1 MKHFSHSKKFIS
13 LLLSVA
19 VAMTMT
25 LSTVMTP
32 LAAASVSDLRQKL
45 QEQQAALEKV
55 NQQLKETQSDKAD
68 AQALKTQ
75 LEQQKSLLLSQIG
88 TLTEQIGGLDNDIVN
103 KQDEIN
109 QKQQEV
115 DQKQAEYDQR
125 WADFKNR
132 MRAMQRL
139 NDGGSIAL
147 LSSATNLY
155 QLLTFA
161 TTLEQIVSKDEEI
174 CQQLEDEHTQLEQQR
189 AELEQAK
196 ADLEA
201 TKADYEA
208 QKAALNSKTS
218 ELAENIFKAEQ
229 EGGTQGV
236 SSESISKAEAEEQAL
251 KEAQIEANKKVD
263 EAAKELDAA
272 LNAANQAYGNA
283 SIQCSLDFGRPLAT
297 YKYISCYFGGN
308 GHRGTDYAAPGG
320 TEIYAVSGGVV
331 TAAAYHYSWGYYV
344 QVYHGKDDNGNSYS
358 TLYAHMKSCAVQ
370 VGQTVTA
377 GQVIGYLGHT
387 GNTTGNACHFEMQV
401 NGVLTEPRYFTAY
414 TGSDAAELTQEK
426 ADEILAE
433 AVLRA
438 ASDQTTA
445 VDGAAALSGVDLFT
459 LPVVPPPQVSGY
471 APESGHS
478 GIDFAAEEGAGVYAV
493 AGGIVT
499 AADYDVEKGNYVVL
513 DHGGGLETEYQH
525 MKSLL
530 VSAGQSVAQCQIL
543 GYVGSTGNST
553 GPHLHF
559 EARQD
564 GAPADLT
571 GTALLAE

>member
-88 TLTEQIGGLDNDIVN
+88 TLTEQIGGLDNEIVN

-125 WADFKNR
+125 WADFKDR

-174 CQQLEDEHTQLEQQR
+174 CQQLEDEHAQLEQQR

-218 ELAENIFKAEQ
+218 ELAENISQ
-229 EGGTQGV
+229 TD
-236 SSESISKAEAEEQAL
+236 ESISKAEAEEQAL

-297 YKYISCYFGGN
+297 YKYVSCYFGGN

-358 TLYAHMKSCAVQ
+358 TLYAHMNSAP
-370 VGQTVTA
+370 
-377 GQVIGYLGHT
+377 I
-387 GNTTGNACHFEMQV
+387 
-401 NGVLTEPRYFTAY
+401 
-414 TGSDAAELTQEK
+414 
-426 ADEILAE
+426 
-433 AVLRA
+433 
-438 ASDQTTA
+438 
-445 VDGAAALSGVDLFT
+445 
-459 LPVVPPPQVSGY
+459 VS
-471 APESGHS
+471 
-478 GIDFAAEEGAGVYAV
+478 V
-493 AGGIVT
+493 
-499 AADYDVEKGNYVVL
+499 
-513 DHGGGLETEYQH
+513 
-525 MKSLL
+525 
-530 VSAGQSVAQCQIL
+530 GQSVSKGQTL

-553 GPHLHF
+553 GNHLHL
-559 EARQD
+559 EMKVNNV
-564 GAPADLT
+564 LVNVMNY
-571 GTALLAE
+571 LS

>member
-55 NQQLKETQSDKAD
+55 NQQLKETQSNKAD

-75 LEQQKSLLLSQIG
+75 
-88 TLTEQIGGLDNDIVN
+88 LDNDIVN

-109 QKQQEV
+109 QKQQEI

-125 WADFKNR
+125 WADFKDR

-201 TKADYEA
+201 KKADYEA

-218 ELAENIFKAEQ
+218 ELAENISQ
-229 EGGTQGV
+229 TD
-236 SSESISKAEAEEQAL
+236 ESISKAEAEEQAV

-297 YKYISCYFGGN
+297 YKYVSCYFGGN

-358 TLYAHMKSCAVQ
+358 TLYAHMNSAP
-370 VGQTVTA
+370 
-377 GQVIGYLGHT
+377 I
-387 GNTTGNACHFEMQV
+387 
-401 NGVLTEPRYFTAY
+401 
-414 TGSDAAELTQEK
+414 
-426 ADEILAE
+426 
-433 AVLRA
+433 
-438 ASDQTTA
+438 
-445 VDGAAALSGVDLFT
+445 
-459 LPVVPPPQVSGY
+459 VS
-471 APESGHS
+471 
-478 GIDFAAEEGAGVYAV
+478 V
-493 AGGIVT
+493 
-499 AADYDVEKGNYVVL
+499 
-513 DHGGGLETEYQH
+513 
-525 MKSLL
+525 
-530 VSAGQSVAQCQIL
+530 GQSVSKGQTL

-553 GPHLHF
+553 GNHLHL
-559 EARQD
+559 EMKVNNV
-564 GAPADLT
+564 LVNVMNY
-571 GTALLAE
+571 LS

>member
-13 LLLSVA
+13 LLLSAA

-125 WADFKNR
+125 WADFKDR

-218 ELAENIFKAEQ
+218 ELAENISQ
-229 EGGTQGV
+229 TD
-236 SSESISKAEAEEQAL
+236 ESISKAEAEEQAL

-297 YKYISCYFGGN
+297 YKYVSCYFGGN

-358 TLYAHMKSCAVQ
+358 TLYAHMNSAP
-370 VGQTVTA
+370 
-377 GQVIGYLGHT
+377 I
-387 GNTTGNACHFEMQV
+387 
-401 NGVLTEPRYFTAY
+401 
-414 TGSDAAELTQEK
+414 
-426 ADEILAE
+426 
-433 AVLRA
+433 
-438 ASDQTTA
+438 
-445 VDGAAALSGVDLFT
+445 
-459 LPVVPPPQVSGY
+459 VS
-471 APESGHS
+471 
-478 GIDFAAEEGAGVYAV
+478 V
-493 AGGIVT
+493 
-499 AADYDVEKGNYVVL
+499 
-513 DHGGGLETEYQH
+513 
-525 MKSLL
+525 
-530 VSAGQSVAQCQIL
+530 GQSVSKGQRL

-553 GPHLHF
+553 GNHLHL
-559 EARQD
+559 EMKVNNV
-564 GAPADLT
+564 LVNVMNY
-571 GTALLAE
+571 LS

>member
-55 NQQLKETQSDKAD
+55 NQQLKEAQSDKAD
-68 AQALKTQ
+68 AQSLKTQ

-125 WADFKNR
+125 WADFKDR

-201 TKADYEA
+201 KKADYEA

-218 ELAENIFKAEQ
+218 ELAENISQ
-229 EGGTQGV
+229 TD
-236 SSESISKAEAEEQAL
+236 ESISKAEAEEQAL

-297 YKYISCYFGGN
+297 YKYVSCYFGGN

-344 QVYHGKDDNGNSYS
+344 QVYHGKDDNGNTYS
-358 TLYAHMKSCAVQ
+358 TLYAHMNSAPVVS
-370 VGQTVTA
+370 VGQNVSK
-377 GQVIGYLGHT
+377 GQV
-387 GNTTGNACHFEMQV
+387 
-401 NGVLTEPRYFTAY
+401 
-414 TGSDAAELTQEK
+414 
-426 ADEILAE
+426 
-433 AVLRA
+433 
-438 ASDQTTA
+438 
-445 VDGAAALSGVDLFT
+445 
-459 LPVVPPPQVSGY
+459 
-471 APESGHS
+471 
-478 GIDFAAEEGAGVYAV
+478 
-493 AGGIVT
+493 
-499 AADYDVEKGNYVVL
+499 
-513 DHGGGLETEYQH
+513 
-525 MKSLL
+525 
-530 VSAGQSVAQCQIL
+530 L

-553 GPHLHF
+553 GNHLHL
-559 EARQD
+559 EMKVNNV
-564 GAPADLT
+564 LVNVMNY
-571 GTALLAE
+571 LS

>member
-1 MKHFSHSKKFIS
+1 MQTKMKHFSHSKKFIS

-55 NQQLKETQSDKAD
+55 NQQLKEAQSDKAD

-125 WADFKNR
+125 WADFKDR

-218 ELAENIFKAEQ
+218 ELAENISQ
-229 EGGTQGV
+229 TD
-236 SSESISKAEAEEQAL
+236 ESISKAEAEEQAL

-358 TLYAHMKSCAVQ
+358 TLYAHMNSAP
-370 VGQTVTA
+370 
-377 GQVIGYLGHT
+377 I
-387 GNTTGNACHFEMQV
+387 
-401 NGVLTEPRYFTAY
+401 
-414 TGSDAAELTQEK
+414 
-426 ADEILAE
+426 
-433 AVLRA
+433 
-438 ASDQTTA
+438 
-445 VDGAAALSGVDLFT
+445 
-459 LPVVPPPQVSGY
+459 VS
-471 APESGHS
+471 
-478 GIDFAAEEGAGVYAV
+478 V
-493 AGGIVT
+493 
-499 AADYDVEKGNYVVL
+499 
-513 DHGGGLETEYQH
+513 
-525 MKSLL
+525 
-530 VSAGQSVAQCQIL
+530 GQSVSKGQTL

-553 GPHLHF
+553 GNHLHL
-559 EARQD
+559 EMKVNNV
-564 GAPADLT
+564 LVNVMNY
-571 GTALLAE
+571 LS

>member
-55 NQQLKETQSDKAD
+55 NQQLKEAQSDKAD
-68 AQALKTQ
+68 AQSLKTQ

-125 WADFKNR
+125 WADFKDR

-201 TKADYEA
+201 KKADYEA

-218 ELAENIFKAEQ
+218 ELAENISQ
-229 EGGTQGV
+229 TD
-236 SSESISKAEAEEQAL
+236 ESISKAEAEEQAL

-297 YKYISCYFGGN
+297 YKYVSCYFGGN

-358 TLYAHMKSCAVQ
+358 TLYAHMNSAPIVSVGDSVSK
-370 VGQTVTA
+370 GQT
-377 GQVIGYLGHT
+377 
-387 GNTTGNACHFEMQV
+387 
-401 NGVLTEPRYFTAY
+401 
-414 TGSDAAELTQEK
+414 
-426 ADEILAE
+426 
-433 AVLRA
+433 
-438 ASDQTTA
+438 
-445 VDGAAALSGVDLFT
+445 
-459 LPVVPPPQVSGY
+459 
-471 APESGHS
+471 
-478 GIDFAAEEGAGVYAV
+478 
-493 AGGIVT
+493 
-499 AADYDVEKGNYVVL
+499 
-513 DHGGGLETEYQH
+513 
-525 MKSLL
+525 
-530 VSAGQSVAQCQIL
+530 L

-553 GPHLHF
+553 GNHLHL
-559 EARQD
+559 EMKVNNV
-564 GAPADLT
+564 LVNVMNY
-571 GTALLAE
+571 LS

>member
-1 MKHFSHSKKFIS
+1 
-13 LLLSVA
+13 
-19 VAMTMT
+19 MTMT

-55 NQQLKETQSDKAD
+55 NQQLKEAQSDKAD

-88 TLTEQIGGLDNDIVN
+88 TLTEQIGGLDNDIVI

-125 WADFKNR
+125 WADFKDR

-201 TKADYEA
+201 KKADYEA

-218 ELAENIFKAEQ
+218 ELAENISQ
-229 EGGTQGV
+229 TD
-236 SSESISKAEAEEQAL
+236 ESISKAEAEEQAL

-297 YKYISCYFGGN
+297 YKYVSCYFGGN

-358 TLYAHMKSCAVQ
+358 TLYAHMNSAP
-370 VGQTVTA
+370 
-377 GQVIGYLGHT
+377 I
-387 GNTTGNACHFEMQV
+387 
-401 NGVLTEPRYFTAY
+401 
-414 TGSDAAELTQEK
+414 
-426 ADEILAE
+426 
-433 AVLRA
+433 
-438 ASDQTTA
+438 
-445 VDGAAALSGVDLFT
+445 
-459 LPVVPPPQVSGY
+459 VS
-471 APESGHS
+471 
-478 GIDFAAEEGAGVYAV
+478 V
-493 AGGIVT
+493 
-499 AADYDVEKGNYVVL
+499 
-513 DHGGGLETEYQH
+513 
-525 MKSLL
+525 
-530 VSAGQSVAQCQIL
+530 GQSVSKGQTL

-553 GPHLHF
+553 GNHLHL
-559 EARQD
+559 EMKVNNV
-564 GAPADLT
+564 LVNVMNY
-571 GTALLAE
+571 LS

>member
-55 NQQLKETQSDKAD
+55 NQQLKEAQSDKAD

-125 WADFKNR
+125 WADFKDR

-201 TKADYEA
+201 KKADYEA

-218 ELAENIFKAEQ
+218 ELAQNISQ
-229 EGGTQGV
+229 TN
-236 SSESISKAEAEEQAL
+236 ESISKAEAEEQAL

-358 TLYAHMKSCAVQ
+358 TLYAHMNSAP
-370 VGQTVTA
+370 
-377 GQVIGYLGHT
+377 I
-387 GNTTGNACHFEMQV
+387 
-401 NGVLTEPRYFTAY
+401 
-414 TGSDAAELTQEK
+414 
-426 ADEILAE
+426 
-433 AVLRA
+433 
-438 ASDQTTA
+438 
-445 VDGAAALSGVDLFT
+445 
-459 LPVVPPPQVSGY
+459 VS
-471 APESGHS
+471 
-478 GIDFAAEEGAGVYAV
+478 V
-493 AGGIVT
+493 
-499 AADYDVEKGNYVVL
+499 
-513 DHGGGLETEYQH
+513 
-525 MKSLL
+525 
-530 VSAGQSVAQCQIL
+530 GQSVSKGQTL

-553 GPHLHF
+553 GNHLHL
-559 EARQD
+559 EMKVNNV
-564 GAPADLT
+564 LVNVMNY
-571 GTALLAE
+571 LS

>member
-55 NQQLKETQSDKAD
+55 NQQLKEAQGDKAD

-125 WADFKNR
+125 WADFKDR

-218 ELAENIFKAEQ
+218 ELAENISQ
-229 EGGTQGV
+229 TD
-236 SSESISKAEAEEQAL
+236 ESISKAEAEEQAL

-297 YKYISCYFGGN
+297 YKYVSCYFGGN

-358 TLYAHMKSCAVQ
+358 TLYAHMNSAP
-370 VGQTVTA
+370 
-377 GQVIGYLGHT
+377 I
-387 GNTTGNACHFEMQV
+387 
-401 NGVLTEPRYFTAY
+401 
-414 TGSDAAELTQEK
+414 
-426 ADEILAE
+426 
-433 AVLRA
+433 
-438 ASDQTTA
+438 
-445 VDGAAALSGVDLFT
+445 
-459 LPVVPPPQVSGY
+459 VS
-471 APESGHS
+471 
-478 GIDFAAEEGAGVYAV
+478 V
-493 AGGIVT
+493 
-499 AADYDVEKGNYVVL
+499 
-513 DHGGGLETEYQH
+513 
-525 MKSLL
+525 
-530 VSAGQSVAQCQIL
+530 GQSVSKGQRL

-553 GPHLHF
+553 GNHLHL
-559 EARQD
+559 EMKVNNV
-564 GAPADLT
+564 LVNVMNY
-571 GTALLAE
+571 LS

>member
-88 TLTEQIGGLDNDIVN
+88 TLTEQIGGLDNEIVN

-125 WADFKNR
+125 WADFKDR

-161 TTLEQIVSKDEEI
+161 TTLEQIVSRDEEI

-218 ELAENIFKAEQ
+218 ELAENISQ
-229 EGGTQGV
+229 TD
-236 SSESISKAEAEEQAL
+236 ESISKAEAEEQAL

-297 YKYISCYFGGN
+297 YKYVSCYFGGN

-358 TLYAHMKSCAVQ
+358 TLYAHMNSAP
-370 VGQTVTA
+370 
-377 GQVIGYLGHT
+377 I
-387 GNTTGNACHFEMQV
+387 
-401 NGVLTEPRYFTAY
+401 
-414 TGSDAAELTQEK
+414 
-426 ADEILAE
+426 
-433 AVLRA
+433 
-438 ASDQTTA
+438 
-445 VDGAAALSGVDLFT
+445 
-459 LPVVPPPQVSGY
+459 VS
-471 APESGHS
+471 
-478 GIDFAAEEGAGVYAV
+478 V
-493 AGGIVT
+493 
-499 AADYDVEKGNYVVL
+499 
-513 DHGGGLETEYQH
+513 
-525 MKSLL
+525 
-530 VSAGQSVAQCQIL
+530 GQSVSKGQRL

-553 GPHLHF
+553 GNHLHL
-559 EARQD
+559 EMKVNNV
-564 GAPADLT
+564 LVNVMNY
-571 GTALLAE
+571 LS

>member
-1 MKHFSHSKKFIS
+1 MKHLSKGKKFIS

-32 LAAASVSDLRQKL
+32 LAASSSVSDLRQKL
-45 QEQQAALEKV
+45 QEQQAELEKV
-55 NQQLKETQSDKAD
+55 NQQLKETQSTKAD
-68 AQALKTQ
+68 AQALKQQ
-75 LEQQKSLLLSQIG
+75 LEQQKSLLLGQIAN
-88 TLTEQIGGLDNDIVN
+88 LTEQIGKLDNDIVN
-103 KQDEIN
+103 KQDEIA

-125 WADFKNR
+125 WEDFKGR
-132 MRAMQRL
+132 MKAMQRL

-161 TTLEQIVSKDEEI
+161 TTLEQIVSKDEQI
-174 CQQLEDEHTQLEQQR
+174 CQQLEDEHTQLEQQK

-201 TKADYEA
+201 KKADYES
-208 QKAALNSKTS
+208 QKAALDSKTS
-218 ELAENIFKAEQ
+218 ELAQNISQTNANI
-229 EGGTQGV
+229 
-236 SSESISKAEAEEQAL
+236 SEAEAEEQAL

-297 YKYISCYFGGN
+297 YKYVSCYFGGN

-320 TEIYAVSGGVV
+320 TSIYAVTGGVV

-358 TLYAHMKSCAVQ
+358 TLYAHMNSAPIVS
-370 VGQTVTA
+370 VGQTVSK
-377 GQVIGYLGHT
+377 GQT
-387 GNTTGNACHFEMQV
+387 
-401 NGVLTEPRYFTAY
+401 
-414 TGSDAAELTQEK
+414 
-426 ADEILAE
+426 
-433 AVLRA
+433 
-438 ASDQTTA
+438 
-445 VDGAAALSGVDLFT
+445 
-459 LPVVPPPQVSGY
+459 
-471 APESGHS
+471 
-478 GIDFAAEEGAGVYAV
+478 
-493 AGGIVT
+493 
-499 AADYDVEKGNYVVL
+499 
-513 DHGGGLETEYQH
+513 
-525 MKSLL
+525 
-530 VSAGQSVAQCQIL
+530 L

-553 GPHLHF
+553 GNHLHL
-559 EARQD
+559 EMKVNNV
-564 GAPADLT
+564 LVNVMNY
-571 GTALLAE
+571 LS

>member
-32 LAAASVSDLRQKL
+32 LAAASVSGLRQKL

-55 NQQLKETQSDKAD
+55 NQQLKETQSNKAD

-109 QKQQEV
+109 QKQQEI

-125 WADFKNR
+125 WADFKDR

-147 LSSATNLY
+147 LSSATSLY

-201 TKADYEA
+201 KKADYEA

-218 ELAENIFKAEQ
+218 ELAQNISQ
-229 EGGTQGV
+229 TN
-236 SSESISKAEAEEQAL
+236 ESISKAEAEEQAL

-358 TLYAHMKSCAVQ
+358 TLYAHMNSAP
-370 VGQTVTA
+370 
-377 GQVIGYLGHT
+377 I
-387 GNTTGNACHFEMQV
+387 
-401 NGVLTEPRYFTAY
+401 
-414 TGSDAAELTQEK
+414 
-426 ADEILAE
+426 
-433 AVLRA
+433 
-438 ASDQTTA
+438 
-445 VDGAAALSGVDLFT
+445 
-459 LPVVPPPQVSGY
+459 VS
-471 APESGHS
+471 
-478 GIDFAAEEGAGVYAV
+478 V
-493 AGGIVT
+493 
-499 AADYDVEKGNYVVL
+499 
-513 DHGGGLETEYQH
+513 
-525 MKSLL
+525 
-530 VSAGQSVAQCQIL
+530 GQSVSKGQTL

-553 GPHLHF
+553 GNHLHL
-559 EARQD
+559 EMKVNNV
-564 GAPADLT
+564 LVNVMNY
-571 GTALLAE
+571 LS

>member
-88 TLTEQIGGLDNDIVN
+88 TLTEQIGGLDNDIVI

-125 WADFKNR
+125 WADFKDR

-218 ELAENIFKAEQ
+218 ELAENISQ
-229 EGGTQGV
+229 TD
-236 SSESISKAEAEEQAL
+236 ESISKAEAEEQAL

-297 YKYISCYFGGN
+297 YKYVSCYFGGN

-358 TLYAHMKSCAVQ
+358 TLYAHMNSAP
-370 VGQTVTA
+370 
-377 GQVIGYLGHT
+377 I
-387 GNTTGNACHFEMQV
+387 
-401 NGVLTEPRYFTAY
+401 
-414 TGSDAAELTQEK
+414 
-426 ADEILAE
+426 
-433 AVLRA
+433 
-438 ASDQTTA
+438 
-445 VDGAAALSGVDLFT
+445 
-459 LPVVPPPQVSGY
+459 VS
-471 APESGHS
+471 
-478 GIDFAAEEGAGVYAV
+478 V
-493 AGGIVT
+493 
-499 AADYDVEKGNYVVL
+499 
-513 DHGGGLETEYQH
+513 
-525 MKSLL
+525 
-530 VSAGQSVAQCQIL
+530 GQSVSKGQRL

-553 GPHLHF
+553 GNHCHF
-559 EARQD
+559 EMYYNNVLFSAQTLF
-564 GAPADLT
+564 G
-571 GTALLAE
+571 GM

>member
-1 MKHFSHSKKFIS
+1 MNHFSHSKKFIS

-55 NQQLKETQSDKAD
+55 NQQLKEAQSDKAD

-125 WADFKNR
+125 WADFKDR

-218 ELAENIFKAEQ
+218 ELAENISQ
-229 EGGTQGV
+229 TD
-236 SSESISKAEAEEQAL
+236 ESISKAEAEEQAL

-297 YKYISCYFGGN
+297 YKYVSCYFGGN

-358 TLYAHMKSCAVQ
+358 TLYAHMNSAP
-370 VGQTVTA
+370 
-377 GQVIGYLGHT
+377 I
-387 GNTTGNACHFEMQV
+387 
-401 NGVLTEPRYFTAY
+401 
-414 TGSDAAELTQEK
+414 
-426 ADEILAE
+426 
-433 AVLRA
+433 
-438 ASDQTTA
+438 
-445 VDGAAALSGVDLFT
+445 
-459 LPVVPPPQVSGY
+459 VS
-471 APESGHS
+471 
-478 GIDFAAEEGAGVYAV
+478 V
-493 AGGIVT
+493 
-499 AADYDVEKGNYVVL
+499 
-513 DHGGGLETEYQH
+513 
-525 MKSLL
+525 
-530 VSAGQSVAQCQIL
+530 GQSVSKGQRL

-553 GPHLHF
+553 GNHLHL
-559 EARQD
+559 EMKVNNV
-564 GAPADLT
+564 LVNVMNY
-571 GTALLAE
+571 LS

>member
-125 WADFKNR
+125 WADFKDR

-196 ADLEA
+196 VDLEA
-201 TKADYEA
+201 KKADYEA

-218 ELAENIFKAEQ
+218 ELAENISQ
-229 EGGTQGV
+229 TD
-236 SSESISKAEAEEQAL
+236 ESISKAEAEEQAL

-283 SIQCSLDFGRPLAT
+283 SIQCSLDFGHPLAT

-358 TLYAHMKSCAVQ
+358 TLYAHMNSAP
-370 VGQTVTA
+370 
-377 GQVIGYLGHT
+377 I
-387 GNTTGNACHFEMQV
+387 
-401 NGVLTEPRYFTAY
+401 
-414 TGSDAAELTQEK
+414 
-426 ADEILAE
+426 
-433 AVLRA
+433 
-438 ASDQTTA
+438 
-445 VDGAAALSGVDLFT
+445 
-459 LPVVPPPQVSGY
+459 VS
-471 APESGHS
+471 
-478 GIDFAAEEGAGVYAV
+478 V
-493 AGGIVT
+493 
-499 AADYDVEKGNYVVL
+499 
-513 DHGGGLETEYQH
+513 
-525 MKSLL
+525 
-530 VSAGQSVAQCQIL
+530 GQSVSKGQRL

-553 GPHLHF
+553 GNHLHL
-559 EARQD
+559 EMKVNNV
-564 GAPADLT
+564 LVNVMNY
-571 GTALLAE
+571 LS

>member
-55 NQQLKETQSDKAD
+55 NQQLKEAQSDKAD

-125 WADFKNR
+125 WADFKDR

-218 ELAENIFKAEQ
+218 ELAENISQ
-229 EGGTQGV
+229 TD
-236 SSESISKAEAEEQAL
+236 ESISKAEAEEQAL

-297 YKYISCYFGGN
+297 YKYVSCYFGGN

-358 TLYAHMKSCAVQ
+358 TLYAHMNSAP
-370 VGQTVTA
+370 
-377 GQVIGYLGHT
+377 I
-387 GNTTGNACHFEMQV
+387 
-401 NGVLTEPRYFTAY
+401 
-414 TGSDAAELTQEK
+414 
-426 ADEILAE
+426 
-433 AVLRA
+433 
-438 ASDQTTA
+438 
-445 VDGAAALSGVDLFT
+445 
-459 LPVVPPPQVSGY
+459 VS
-471 APESGHS
+471 
-478 GIDFAAEEGAGVYAV
+478 V
-493 AGGIVT
+493 
-499 AADYDVEKGNYVVL
+499 
-513 DHGGGLETEYQH
+513 
-525 MKSLL
+525 
-530 VSAGQSVAQCQIL
+530 GQSVSKGQRL

-553 GPHLHF
+553 GNHLHL
-559 EARQD
+559 ELRVNGARTN
-564 GAPADLT
+564 PLNYVPH
-571 GTALLAE
+571 

>member
-55 NQQLKETQSDKAD
+55 NQQLKETQSNKAD

-88 TLTEQIGGLDNDIVN
+88 TLTEQIGGLDNEIVN

-125 WADFKNR
+125 WADFKDR

-201 TKADYEA
+201 KKADYEA
-208 QKAALNSKTS
+208 QKATLNSKTS
-218 ELAENIFKAEQ
+218 ELAENISQ
-229 EGGTQGV
+229 TD
-236 SSESISKAEAEEQAL
+236 ESISKAEAEEQAL

-358 TLYAHMKSCAVQ
+358 TLYAHMNSAPIVS
-370 VGQTVTA
+370 VGQNVSK
-377 GQVIGYLGHT
+377 GQ
-387 GNTTGNACHFEMQV
+387 
-401 NGVLTEPRYFTAY
+401 P
-414 TGSDAAELTQEK
+414 
-426 ADEILAE
+426 
-433 AVLRA
+433 
-438 ASDQTTA
+438 
-445 VDGAAALSGVDLFT
+445 
-459 LPVVPPPQVSGY
+459 
-471 APESGHS
+471 
-478 GIDFAAEEGAGVYAV
+478 
-493 AGGIVT
+493 
-499 AADYDVEKGNYVVL
+499 
-513 DHGGGLETEYQH
+513 
-525 MKSLL
+525 
-530 VSAGQSVAQCQIL
+530 L

-553 GPHLHF
+553 GNHLHL
-559 EARQD
+559 EMKVNNV
-564 GAPADLT
+564 LVNVMNY
-571 GTALLAE
+571 LS

>member
-55 NQQLKETQSDKAD
+55 NQQLKEAQSDKAD

-125 WADFKNR
+125 WADFKDR

-218 ELAENIFKAEQ
+218 ELAENISQ
-229 EGGTQGV
+229 TD
-236 SSESISKAEAEEQAL
+236 ESISKAEAEEQAL

-358 TLYAHMKSCAVQ
+358 TLYAHMNSAP
-370 VGQTVTA
+370 
-377 GQVIGYLGHT
+377 I
-387 GNTTGNACHFEMQV
+387 
-401 NGVLTEPRYFTAY
+401 
-414 TGSDAAELTQEK
+414 
-426 ADEILAE
+426 
-433 AVLRA
+433 
-438 ASDQTTA
+438 
-445 VDGAAALSGVDLFT
+445 
-459 LPVVPPPQVSGY
+459 VS
-471 APESGHS
+471 
-478 GIDFAAEEGAGVYAV
+478 V
-493 AGGIVT
+493 
-499 AADYDVEKGNYVVL
+499 
-513 DHGGGLETEYQH
+513 
-525 MKSLL
+525 
-530 VSAGQSVAQCQIL
+530 GQSVSKGQRL

-553 GPHLHF
+553 GNHCHF
-559 EARQD
+559 EVRYNGVAKN
-564 GAPADLT
+564 PLNY
-571 GTALLAE
+571 LP

>member
-55 NQQLKETQSDKAD
+55 NQQLKEAQSDKAD
-68 AQALKTQ
+68 AQSLKTQ

-88 TLTEQIGGLDNDIVN
+88 TLTEQIGGLDNEIVN

-125 WADFKNR
+125 WADFKDR

-218 ELAENIFKAEQ
+218 ELAENISQ
-229 EGGTQGV
+229 TD
-236 SSESISKAEAEEQAL
+236 ESISKAEAEEQAL

-297 YKYISCYFGGN
+297 YKYVSCYFGGN

-358 TLYAHMKSCAVQ
+358 TLYAHMNSAP
-370 VGQTVTA
+370 
-377 GQVIGYLGHT
+377 I
-387 GNTTGNACHFEMQV
+387 
-401 NGVLTEPRYFTAY
+401 
-414 TGSDAAELTQEK
+414 
-426 ADEILAE
+426 
-433 AVLRA
+433 
-438 ASDQTTA
+438 
-445 VDGAAALSGVDLFT
+445 
-459 LPVVPPPQVSGY
+459 VS
-471 APESGHS
+471 
-478 GIDFAAEEGAGVYAV
+478 V
-493 AGGIVT
+493 
-499 AADYDVEKGNYVVL
+499 
-513 DHGGGLETEYQH
+513 
-525 MKSLL
+525 
-530 VSAGQSVAQCQIL
+530 GQSVSKGQTL

-553 GPHLHF
+553 GNHLHL
-559 EARQD
+559 EMKVNNV
-564 GAPADLT
+564 LVNVMNY
-571 GTALLAE
+571 LS

>member
-55 NQQLKETQSDKAD
+55 NQQLKEAQSDKAD

-88 TLTEQIGGLDNDIVN
+88 TLTEQIGGLDNEIVN

-125 WADFKNR
+125 WADFKDR

-208 QKAALNSKTS
+208 QKAALSSKTS
-218 ELAENIFKAEQ
+218 ELAENISQ
-229 EGGTQGV
+229 TD
-236 SSESISKAEAEEQAL
+236 ESISKAEAEEQAL

-358 TLYAHMKSCAVQ
+358 TLYAHMNSAP
-370 VGQTVTA
+370 
-377 GQVIGYLGHT
+377 I
-387 GNTTGNACHFEMQV
+387 
-401 NGVLTEPRYFTAY
+401 
-414 TGSDAAELTQEK
+414 
-426 ADEILAE
+426 
-433 AVLRA
+433 
-438 ASDQTTA
+438 
-445 VDGAAALSGVDLFT
+445 
-459 LPVVPPPQVSGY
+459 VS
-471 APESGHS
+471 
-478 GIDFAAEEGAGVYAV
+478 V
-493 AGGIVT
+493 
-499 AADYDVEKGNYVVL
+499 
-513 DHGGGLETEYQH
+513 
-525 MKSLL
+525 
-530 VSAGQSVAQCQIL
+530 GQSVSKGQKL

-553 GPHLHF
+553 GNHLHL
-559 EARQD
+559 EMKVNNV
-564 GAPADLT
+564 LVNVMNY
-571 GTALLAE
+571 LS

>member
-1 MKHFSHSKKFIS
+1 MKHFSYSKKFIS

-19 VAMTMT
+19 VAMAMT

-109 QKQQEV
+109 QKQQEI

-125 WADFKNR
+125 WADFKDR

-201 TKADYEA
+201 KKADYEA

-218 ELAENIFKAEQ
+218 ELAQNISQ
-229 EGGTQGV
+229 TN
-236 SSESISKAEAEEQAL
+236 ESISKAEAEEQAL

-358 TLYAHMKSCAVQ
+358 TLYAHMNSAPIVS
-370 VGQTVTA
+370 VGQNVSK
-377 GQVIGYLGHT
+377 GQ
-387 GNTTGNACHFEMQV
+387 
-401 NGVLTEPRYFTAY
+401 P
-414 TGSDAAELTQEK
+414 
-426 ADEILAE
+426 
-433 AVLRA
+433 
-438 ASDQTTA
+438 
-445 VDGAAALSGVDLFT
+445 
-459 LPVVPPPQVSGY
+459 
-471 APESGHS
+471 
-478 GIDFAAEEGAGVYAV
+478 
-493 AGGIVT
+493 
-499 AADYDVEKGNYVVL
+499 
-513 DHGGGLETEYQH
+513 
-525 MKSLL
+525 
-530 VSAGQSVAQCQIL
+530 L

-553 GPHLHF
+553 GNHLHL
-559 EARQD
+559 EMKVNNV
-564 GAPADLT
+564 LVNVMNY
-571 GTALLAE
+571 LS

>member
-55 NQQLKETQSDKAD
+55 NQQLKEAQSDKAD

-109 QKQQEV
+109 QKQQEI

-125 WADFKNR
+125 WADFKDR

-218 ELAENIFKAEQ
+218 ELAENISQ
-229 EGGTQGV
+229 TD
-236 SSESISKAEAEEQAL
+236 ESISKAEAEEQAL

-297 YKYISCYFGGN
+297 YKYVSCYFGGN

-358 TLYAHMKSCAVQ
+358 TLYAHMNSAPIVSVGKSVSK
-370 VGQTVTA
+370 GQT
-377 GQVIGYLGHT
+377 
-387 GNTTGNACHFEMQV
+387 
-401 NGVLTEPRYFTAY
+401 
-414 TGSDAAELTQEK
+414 
-426 ADEILAE
+426 
-433 AVLRA
+433 
-438 ASDQTTA
+438 
-445 VDGAAALSGVDLFT
+445 
-459 LPVVPPPQVSGY
+459 
-471 APESGHS
+471 
-478 GIDFAAEEGAGVYAV
+478 
-493 AGGIVT
+493 
-499 AADYDVEKGNYVVL
+499 
-513 DHGGGLETEYQH
+513 
-525 MKSLL
+525 
-530 VSAGQSVAQCQIL
+530 L

-553 GPHLHF
+553 GNHLHL
-559 EARQD
+559 EMKVNNV
-564 GAPADLT
+564 LVNVMNY
-571 GTALLAE
+571 LS

>member
-1 MKHFSHSKKFIS
+1 MKHFSHSKKIIS
-13 LLLSVA
+13 LLLSAA

-32 LAAASVSDLRQKL
+32 LAAANVSDLRQKL

-68 AQALKTQ
+68 AQAIKTQ

-125 WADFKNR
+125 WADFKDR

-201 TKADYEA
+201 KKADYEA

-218 ELAENIFKAEQ
+218 ELAENISQ
-229 EGGTQGV
+229 TN
-236 SSESISKAEAEEQAL
+236 ESISKAEAEEQAL

-358 TLYAHMKSCAVQ
+358 TLYAHMNSAPIVS
-370 VGQTVTA
+370 VGQNVSK
-377 GQVIGYLGHT
+377 GQT
-387 GNTTGNACHFEMQV
+387 
-401 NGVLTEPRYFTAY
+401 
-414 TGSDAAELTQEK
+414 
-426 ADEILAE
+426 
-433 AVLRA
+433 
-438 ASDQTTA
+438 
-445 VDGAAALSGVDLFT
+445 
-459 LPVVPPPQVSGY
+459 
-471 APESGHS
+471 
-478 GIDFAAEEGAGVYAV
+478 
-493 AGGIVT
+493 
-499 AADYDVEKGNYVVL
+499 
-513 DHGGGLETEYQH
+513 
-525 MKSLL
+525 
-530 VSAGQSVAQCQIL
+530 L

-553 GPHLHF
+553 GNHLHL
-559 EARQD
+559 EMKVNNV
-564 GAPADLT
+564 LVNVMNY
-571 GTALLAE
+571 LS

>member
-55 NQQLKETQSDKAD
+55 NQQLKEAQSDKAD

-103 KQDEIN
+103 KQNEIN

-125 WADFKNR
+125 WADFKDR

-208 QKAALNSKTS
+208 QKAALNNKTS
-218 ELAENIFKAEQ
+218 ELAENISQ
-229 EGGTQGV
+229 TD
-236 SSESISKAEAEEQAL
+236 ESISKAEAEEQAL

-358 TLYAHMKSCAVQ
+358 TLYAHMNSAP
-370 VGQTVTA
+370 
-377 GQVIGYLGHT
+377 I
-387 GNTTGNACHFEMQV
+387 
-401 NGVLTEPRYFTAY
+401 
-414 TGSDAAELTQEK
+414 
-426 ADEILAE
+426 
-433 AVLRA
+433 
-438 ASDQTTA
+438 
-445 VDGAAALSGVDLFT
+445 
-459 LPVVPPPQVSGY
+459 VS
-471 APESGHS
+471 
-478 GIDFAAEEGAGVYAV
+478 V
-493 AGGIVT
+493 
-499 AADYDVEKGNYVVL
+499 
-513 DHGGGLETEYQH
+513 
-525 MKSLL
+525 
-530 VSAGQSVAQCQIL
+530 GQSVSKGQTL

-553 GPHLHF
+553 GNHLHL
-559 EARQD
+559 EMKVNNV
-564 GAPADLT
+564 LVNVMNY
-571 GTALLAE
+571 LS

>member
-1 MKHFSHSKKFIS
+1 MKHFSHSKKYIS

-125 WADFKNR
+125 WADFKDR

-208 QKAALNSKTS
+208 QKAALNSATS
-218 ELAENIFKAEQ
+218 ELAENISQ
-229 EGGTQGV
+229 TN
-236 SSESISKAEAEEQAL
+236 ESISKAEAEEQAL

-297 YKYISCYFGGN
+297 YKYVSCYFGGN

-358 TLYAHMKSCAVQ
+358 TLYAHMNSAP
-370 VGQTVTA
+370 
-377 GQVIGYLGHT
+377 I
-387 GNTTGNACHFEMQV
+387 
-401 NGVLTEPRYFTAY
+401 
-414 TGSDAAELTQEK
+414 
-426 ADEILAE
+426 
-433 AVLRA
+433 
-438 ASDQTTA
+438 
-445 VDGAAALSGVDLFT
+445 
-459 LPVVPPPQVSGY
+459 VS
-471 APESGHS
+471 
-478 GIDFAAEEGAGVYAV
+478 V
-493 AGGIVT
+493 
-499 AADYDVEKGNYVVL
+499 
-513 DHGGGLETEYQH
+513 
-525 MKSLL
+525 
-530 VSAGQSVAQCQIL
+530 GQSVSKGQRL

-553 GPHLHF
+553 GNHLHL
-559 EARQD
+559 EMKVNNV
-564 GAPADLT
+564 LVNVMNY
-571 GTALLAE
+571 LS

>member
-1 MKHFSHSKKFIS
+1 MKHFSHSKKIIS

-55 NQQLKETQSDKAD
+55 NQQLKEAQSDKAD

-88 TLTEQIGGLDNDIVN
+88 TLTEQIGGLDNEIVN

-125 WADFKNR
+125 WADFKDR

-155 QLLTFA
+155 QLLTFT

-218 ELAENIFKAEQ
+218 ELAENISQ
-229 EGGTQGV
+229 TD
-236 SSESISKAEAEEQAL
+236 ESISKAEAEEQAL

-358 TLYAHMKSCAVQ
+358 TLYAHMNSAPIVSVGDSVSK
-370 VGQTVTA
+370 GQT
-377 GQVIGYLGHT
+377 
-387 GNTTGNACHFEMQV
+387 
-401 NGVLTEPRYFTAY
+401 
-414 TGSDAAELTQEK
+414 
-426 ADEILAE
+426 
-433 AVLRA
+433 
-438 ASDQTTA
+438 
-445 VDGAAALSGVDLFT
+445 
-459 LPVVPPPQVSGY
+459 
-471 APESGHS
+471 
-478 GIDFAAEEGAGVYAV
+478 
-493 AGGIVT
+493 
-499 AADYDVEKGNYVVL
+499 
-513 DHGGGLETEYQH
+513 
-525 MKSLL
+525 
-530 VSAGQSVAQCQIL
+530 L

-553 GPHLHF
+553 GNHLHL
-559 EARQD
+559 EMKVNNV
-564 GAPADLT
+564 LVNVMNY
-571 GTALLAE
+571 LS

>member
-55 NQQLKETQSDKAD
+55 NQQLKEAQSDKAD

-125 WADFKNR
+125 WADFKDR

-218 ELAENIFKAEQ
+218 ELAENIFQ
-229 EGGTQGV
+229 TD
-236 SSESISKAEAEEQAL
+236 ESISKAEAEEQAL

-297 YKYISCYFGGN
+297 YKYVSCYFGGN

-358 TLYAHMKSCAVQ
+358 TLYAHMNSAP
-370 VGQTVTA
+370 
-377 GQVIGYLGHT
+377 I
-387 GNTTGNACHFEMQV
+387 
-401 NGVLTEPRYFTAY
+401 
-414 TGSDAAELTQEK
+414 
-426 ADEILAE
+426 
-433 AVLRA
+433 
-438 ASDQTTA
+438 
-445 VDGAAALSGVDLFT
+445 
-459 LPVVPPPQVSGY
+459 VS
-471 APESGHS
+471 
-478 GIDFAAEEGAGVYAV
+478 V
-493 AGGIVT
+493 
-499 AADYDVEKGNYVVL
+499 
-513 DHGGGLETEYQH
+513 
-525 MKSLL
+525 
-530 VSAGQSVAQCQIL
+530 GQSVSKGQRL

-553 GPHLHF
+553 GNHLHL
-559 EARQD
+559 EMKVNNV
-564 GAPADLT
+564 LVNVMNY
-571 GTALLAE
+571 LS

>member
-125 WADFKNR
+125 WADFKDR

-201 TKADYEA
+201 KKADYEA

-218 ELAENIFKAEQ
+218 ELAENISQ
-229 EGGTQGV
+229 TD
-236 SSESISKAEAEEQAL
+236 ESISKAEAEEQAL

-344 QVYHGKDDNGNSYS
+344 QVYHGKDDNGNTYS
-358 TLYAHMKSCAVQ
+358 TLYAHMNSAPVVS
-370 VGQTVTA
+370 VGQNVSK
-377 GQVIGYLGHT
+377 GQV
-387 GNTTGNACHFEMQV
+387 
-401 NGVLTEPRYFTAY
+401 
-414 TGSDAAELTQEK
+414 
-426 ADEILAE
+426 
-433 AVLRA
+433 
-438 ASDQTTA
+438 
-445 VDGAAALSGVDLFT
+445 
-459 LPVVPPPQVSGY
+459 
-471 APESGHS
+471 
-478 GIDFAAEEGAGVYAV
+478 
-493 AGGIVT
+493 
-499 AADYDVEKGNYVVL
+499 
-513 DHGGGLETEYQH
+513 
-525 MKSLL
+525 
-530 VSAGQSVAQCQIL
+530 L

-553 GPHLHF
+553 GNHLHL
-559 EARQD
+559 EMKVNNV
-564 GAPADLT
+564 LVNVMNY
-571 GTALLAE
+571 LS

>member
-1 MKHFSHSKKFIS
+1 MKHFSHSKKIIS

-32 LAAASVSDLRQKL
+32 LAAVSVSDLRQKL

-55 NQQLKETQSDKAD
+55 NQQLKEAQSDKAD

-88 TLTEQIGGLDNDIVN
+88 TLTEQIGGLDNEIVN

-125 WADFKNR
+125 WADFKDR

-161 TTLEQIVSKDEEI
+161 TTLEQIVSKDEDI

-218 ELAENIFKAEQ
+218 ELAENISQ
-229 EGGTQGV
+229 TD
-236 SSESISKAEAEEQAL
+236 ESISKAEAEEQAL

-358 TLYAHMKSCAVQ
+358 TLYAHMNSAPIVSVGDSVSK
-370 VGQTVTA
+370 GQT
-377 GQVIGYLGHT
+377 
-387 GNTTGNACHFEMQV
+387 
-401 NGVLTEPRYFTAY
+401 
-414 TGSDAAELTQEK
+414 
-426 ADEILAE
+426 
-433 AVLRA
+433 
-438 ASDQTTA
+438 
-445 VDGAAALSGVDLFT
+445 
-459 LPVVPPPQVSGY
+459 
-471 APESGHS
+471 
-478 GIDFAAEEGAGVYAV
+478 
-493 AGGIVT
+493 
-499 AADYDVEKGNYVVL
+499 
-513 DHGGGLETEYQH
+513 
-525 MKSLL
+525 
-530 VSAGQSVAQCQIL
+530 L

-553 GPHLHF
+553 GNHLHL
-559 EARQD
+559 EMKVNNV
-564 GAPADLT
+564 LVNVMNY
-571 GTALLAE
+571 LS

>member
-1 MKHFSHSKKFIS
+1 MKHFSHSKKYIS

-125 WADFKNR
+125 WADFKDR

-218 ELAENIFKAEQ
+218 ELAENISQ
-229 EGGTQGV
+229 TD
-236 SSESISKAEAEEQAL
+236 ESISKAEAEEQAL

-358 TLYAHMKSCAVQ
+358 TLYAHMNSAP
-370 VGQTVTA
+370 
-377 GQVIGYLGHT
+377 I
-387 GNTTGNACHFEMQV
+387 
-401 NGVLTEPRYFTAY
+401 
-414 TGSDAAELTQEK
+414 
-426 ADEILAE
+426 
-433 AVLRA
+433 
-438 ASDQTTA
+438 
-445 VDGAAALSGVDLFT
+445 
-459 LPVVPPPQVSGY
+459 VS
-471 APESGHS
+471 
-478 GIDFAAEEGAGVYAV
+478 V
-493 AGGIVT
+493 
-499 AADYDVEKGNYVVL
+499 
-513 DHGGGLETEYQH
+513 
-525 MKSLL
+525 
-530 VSAGQSVAQCQIL
+530 GQSVSKGQRL

-553 GPHLHF
+553 GNHLHL
-559 EARQD
+559 EMKVNNV
-564 GAPADLT
+564 LVNVMNY
-571 GTALLAE
+571 LS

>member
-68 AQALKTQ
+68 AQAIKTQ

-88 TLTEQIGGLDNDIVN
+88 TLTEQIGGLDNEIVN

-125 WADFKNR
+125 WADFKDR

-201 TKADYEA
+201 KKADYEA

-218 ELAENIFKAEQ
+218 ELAENISQ
-229 EGGTQGV
+229 TD
-236 SSESISKAEAEEQAL
+236 ESISKAEAEEQAL

-297 YKYISCYFGGN
+297 YKYVSCYFGGN

-358 TLYAHMKSCAVQ
+358 TLYAHMNSAPIVS
-370 VGQTVTA
+370 VGQ
-377 GQVIGYLGHT
+377 
-387 GNTTGNACHFEMQV
+387 N
-401 NGVLTEPRYFTAY
+401 
-414 TGSDAAELTQEK
+414 
-426 ADEILAE
+426 
-433 AVLRA
+433 
-438 ASDQTTA
+438 
-445 VDGAAALSGVDLFT
+445 
-459 LPVVPPPQVSGY
+459 VS
-471 APESGHS
+471 
-478 GIDFAAEEGAGVYAV
+478 
-493 AGGIVT
+493 
-499 AADYDVEKGNYVVL
+499 KG
-513 DHGGGLETEYQH
+513 ET
-525 MKSLL
+525 
-530 VSAGQSVAQCQIL
+530 L

-553 GPHLHF
+553 GNHLHL
-559 EARQD
+559 EMKVNNV
-564 GAPADLT
+564 LVNVMNY
-571 GTALLAE
+571 LS

>member
-55 NQQLKETQSDKAD
+55 NQQLKEAQSDKAD

-125 WADFKNR
+125 WADFKDR

-208 QKAALNSKTS
+208 QKAALNSATS
-218 ELAENIFKAEQ
+218 ELAENISQ
-229 EGGTQGV
+229 TD
-236 SSESISKAEAEEQAL
+236 ESISKAEAEEQAL

-358 TLYAHMKSCAVQ
+358 TLYAHMNSAP
-370 VGQTVTA
+370 
-377 GQVIGYLGHT
+377 I
-387 GNTTGNACHFEMQV
+387 
-401 NGVLTEPRYFTAY
+401 
-414 TGSDAAELTQEK
+414 
-426 ADEILAE
+426 
-433 AVLRA
+433 
-438 ASDQTTA
+438 
-445 VDGAAALSGVDLFT
+445 
-459 LPVVPPPQVSGY
+459 VS
-471 APESGHS
+471 
-478 GIDFAAEEGAGVYAV
+478 V
-493 AGGIVT
+493 
-499 AADYDVEKGNYVVL
+499 
-513 DHGGGLETEYQH
+513 
-525 MKSLL
+525 
-530 VSAGQSVAQCQIL
+530 GQSVSKGQTL

-553 GPHLHF
+553 GNHLHL
-559 EARQD
+559 EMKVNNV
-564 GAPADLT
+564 LVNVMNY
-571 GTALLAE
+571 LS